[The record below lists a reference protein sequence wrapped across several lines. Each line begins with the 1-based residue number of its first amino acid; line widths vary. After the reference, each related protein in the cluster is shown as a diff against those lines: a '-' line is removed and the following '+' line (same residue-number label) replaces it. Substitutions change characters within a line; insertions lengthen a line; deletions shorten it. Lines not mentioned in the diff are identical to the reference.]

1 MFGPKR
7 DGTIMYQRIIGA
19 LAPHVGAAK
28 VLAGASMAS
37 VRANQEYPIGIG
49 DERIQNALNY

>member
-1 MFGPKR
+1 
-7 DGTIMYQRIIGA
+7 MYQRIIGA